1 MKQNKY
7 LFIDRDGTLI
17 VEPPID
23 KQVDS
28 IEKLEFF
35 DGVFE
40 ALKKLQKAG
49 FKLVMVSNQDGLGT
63 DSFPQAD
70 FDAPHD
76 LMMKIFKSQGIEFKD
91 VLICP
96 HFAHENCNCR
106 KPKVGLLMD
115 YLVEQKI
122 SLKDSYVIGDR
133 ETDVQL
139 AHNIKVNPIQFGV
152 GNYQS
157 WDDITTAILN
167 KPRVAEIKRVTNETD
182 IIVKVNL
189 DVPGT
194 REIETGLG
202 FFDHMLD
209 QIVKH
214 AGISATIKAKGD
226 LHIDDHHCVEDV
238 AITLSQTIA
247 QALGDK
253 YGINRYGFLLPM
265 DEALVEIALD
275 LSGRNYCSFEA
286 NFDREMV
293 GDLSVELVK
302 HFFVSFAEGLKA
314 TLHIKVTGENTHHMI
329 EACFKGL
336 GKVLKQAI
344 AKNGIDEIPS
354 SKGVL

>member
-1 MKQNKY
+1 MKQSKY

-35 DGVFE
+35 EGVFE
-40 ALKKLQKAG
+40 ALKKLQSAG
-49 FKLVMVSNQDGLGT
+49 FKLVMISNQDGLGT
-63 DSFPQAD
+63 ESFPKAD

-76 LMMKIFKSQGIEFKD
+76 LMLKIFKSQGIEFD
-91 VLICP
+91 EILICP
-96 HFAHENCNCR
+96 HFSHEDCNCR

-115 YLVEQKI
+115 YLVEQRI

-133 ETDVQL
+133 ITDVQL
-139 AHNIKVNPIQFGV
+139 ANNIKVNPIQIGEDE
-152 GNYQS
+152 YKT
-157 WDDITTAILN
+157 WDDIVNAILN

-182 IIVKVNL
+182 IFVKVNL
-189 DVPGT
+189 DVPGKRNIT
-194 REIETGLG
+194 TGIG

-209 QIVKH
+209 QIAKH
-214 AGISATIKAKGD
+214 AGISAEIIAKGD

-238 AITLSQTIA
+238 AISFSQAIA
-247 QALGDK
+247 KALGDK

-265 DEALVEIALD
+265 DEALVEVALD
-275 LSGRNYCSFEA
+275 LSGRSYCSFEA

-344 AKNGIDEIPS
+344 AKSNIAEIPS

>member
-28 IEKLEFF
+28 IAKLEFF
-35 DGVFE
+35 EGVFE
-40 ALKKLQKAG
+40 NLKKLQNAG
-49 FKLVMVSNQDGLGT
+49 YKLIMVSNQDGLGT
-63 DSFPQAD
+63 DSYPQVD
-70 FDAPHD
+70 FDAPHN
-76 LMMKIFKSQGIEFKD
+76 LMMNIFKSQGINFVD

-96 HFAHENCNCR
+96 HFEYENCNCR

-122 SLKDSYVIGDR
+122 DLKNSYVIGDR
-133 ETDVQL
+133 HTDVEL
-139 AHNIKVNPIQFGV
+139 AENIKVNAIQFGETDYEEW
-152 GNYQS
+152 GSIAN
-157 WDDITTAILN
+157 AILN
-167 KPRVAEIKRVTNETD
+167 KPRIAVIQRKTNETD
-182 IIVKVNL
+182 IVVKVNL
-189 DVPGT
+189 DASGT
-194 REIETGLG
+194 RNIATGLG

-209 QIVKH
+209 QIAKH
-214 AGISATIKAKGD
+214 AGINVDIQAKGD

-238 AITLSQTIA
+238 AISLSQAIA

-265 DEALVEIALD
+265 DESLVEIGLD
-275 LSGRNYCSFEA
+275 LSGRNFCSFEA
-286 NFDREMV
+286 TFDREMV

-344 AKNGIDEIPS
+344 SKSEIAEIPS